1 MTELFVK
8 EKSIG
13 MGNLTIDNQDFGN
26 VEYEVSLKRPA
37 TKNEQIAYYLSKLY
51 NVYMNTSVY
60 DCRKCPFGEDC
71 PIPFRQCDIIKY
83 VMKDK
88 TFIEE

>member
-13 MGNLTIDNQDFGN
+13 MGNLTIDNQDFSN

-51 NVYMNTSVY
+51 NVYKNTPVH
-60 DCRKCPFGEDC
+60 DCRKCPFGEAC

>member
-1 MTELFVK
+1 MTELFVE
-8 EKSIG
+8 EKSSG
-13 MGNLTIDNQDFGN
+13 MGILTIDDQDFGN

-51 NVYMNTSVY
+51 NVYMNTSVH
-60 DCRKCPFGEDC
+60 DCRKCLFGEVC
-71 PIPFRQCDIIKY
+71 PIPFRQCDTIKY

>member
-51 NVYMNTSVY
+51 NVYMNTSVHN
-60 DCRKCPFGEDC
+60 CRKCPFGEVC

>member
-26 VEYEVSLKRPA
+26 VEYEISLKRPA
-37 TKNEQIAYYLSKLY
+37 TKNEQIAYHMSKILEIY
-51 NVYMNTSVY
+51 TNGEPHQ
-60 DCRKCPFGEDC
+60 CEKCPYEKEC
-71 PIPFRQCDIIKY
+71 PITVRSATITQMII
-83 VMKDK
+83 KDK